1 MRIKVFTPIIFVIL
15 LTALS
20 AIAHPL
26 GNFSVNQFAKLE
38 VSSSQLKT
46 RQVLELAEIP
56 TISELRIIDANA
68 DGQYTDDELKVYV
81 SGLSSTYLSNISI
94 TIDGQ
99 TFPLEI
105 VNSKAELKEGSG
117 GLSILRIGW
126 DLTSQLPGGMT
137 GGKVAYANKNYAD
150 RIGWNEIFVTPAS
163 GTTVFD
169 SNVFGNAVTD
179 ELKSYPADSLTSAL
193 AERNAAF
200 SFTRFSPPGDAKVL
214 QTRDGKPLSV
224 VKKDSFAALI
234 DVQEITP
241 WIAFVG
247 LLAAFGL
254 GAMHAM
260 SPGHGKT
267 VVGAY
272 LVGSKGTAK
281 HAAFLGLTVTIT
293 HTLGVFA
300 LGLITLFA
308 SNYILPERLIPILSF
323 ISGLLVLYIGLTM
336 FKSRLLEAL
345 GVKSGGGHHHHENGD
360 GHTHDHS
367 EHSHSEQTHS
377 HGGAEH
383 THIPPAELSWKSL
396 AALGIS
402 GGLLPCPSALVLM
415 LAAITV
421 NRVGYGLLL
430 TLVFSFGLA
439 ATLTAF
445 GFAFLYLG
453 RIFDRPSLANNRII
467 KALPVFSAFVITC
480 LGALLCYSSFTS

>member
-1 MRIKVFTPIIFVIL
+1 MKIRNIVISTFIGL
-15 LTALS
+15 LVTMS
-20 AIAHPL
+20 AAAHPL
-26 GNFSVNQFAKLE
+26 GNFSVNQFAKIE
-38 VSSSQLKT
+38 IASSQLKI

-56 TISELRIIDANA
+56 TINELRIIDSNA
-68 DGQYTDDELKVYV
+68 DGQYTEDELQAYV
-81 SGLSSTYLSNISI
+81 AGLSSTYLSNISV

-99 TFPLEI
+99 PVQTGI
-105 VNSKAELKEGSG
+105 VNSKAELREGSG
-117 GLSILRIGW
+117 GLSILHIGW
-126 DLTSQLPGGMT
+126 DLTSTIPAGT
-137 GGKVAYANKNYAD
+137 IAGKVGYSNKNFSD
-150 RIGWNEIFVTPAS
+150 RIGWNEIFVVPSA
-163 GTTVFD
+163 GTTVYD
-169 SNVFGNAVTD
+169 SSVFGNAVTD

-193 AERNAAF
+193 AEKNAAF
-200 SFTRFSPPGDAKVL
+200 SFTRSTPPADAKIL
-214 QTRDGKPLSV
+214 QTRDGKPLAV
-224 VKKDSFAALI
+224 TTKDSFASLI
-234 DVQEITP
+234 SVPEITP
-241 WIAFVG
+241 WIAFLG
-247 LLAAFGL
+247 ILAAFGL
-254 GAMHAM
+254 GALHAM

-272 LVGSKGTAK
+272 LVGSNGTAK

-323 ISGLLVLYIGLTM
+323 VSGVLVLYIGLTM
-336 FKSRLLEAL
+336 FKSRLLVVL
-345 GVKSGGGHHHHENGD
+345 GFGKSDGHSHHHGD
-360 GHTHDHS
+360 HSHDHGD
-367 EHSHSEQTHS
+367 HSHAGHTHS

-383 THIPPAELSWKSL
+383 THMPPAEISWRSL

-415 LAAITV
+415 LAAISL

-439 ATLTAF
+439 ATLTAV

-480 LGALLCYSSFTS
+480 LGAVICYNSFTS